1 MAEGLADNPAIAAI
15 QADARAAGSYEVVEE
30 RGLFERQR
38 ALLDAAALE
47 RIKAQD
53 EAVFRFPGMF
63 GAVAPLFNLID

>member
-1 MAEGLADNPAIAAI
+1 M
-15 QADARAAGSYEVVEE
+15 VEE